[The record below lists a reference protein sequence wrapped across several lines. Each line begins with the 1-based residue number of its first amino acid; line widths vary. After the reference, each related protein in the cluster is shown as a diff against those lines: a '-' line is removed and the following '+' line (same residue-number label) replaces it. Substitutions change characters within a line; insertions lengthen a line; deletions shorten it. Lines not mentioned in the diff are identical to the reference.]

1 VYHFY
6 LFQHHTF
13 VSDEYAVFQ
22 GVLENLN
29 GGVHF
34 VELSNE
40 IGSKTLTFNEDFQS
54 RPWWTPTTEKNYLLG

>member
-1 VYHFY
+1 M
-6 LFQHHTF
+6 
-13 VSDEYAVFQ
+13 SDEYAVFQ

-34 VELSNE
+34 VELSSE
-40 IGSKTLTFNEDFQS
+40 IGSKNLTFNEDFQS